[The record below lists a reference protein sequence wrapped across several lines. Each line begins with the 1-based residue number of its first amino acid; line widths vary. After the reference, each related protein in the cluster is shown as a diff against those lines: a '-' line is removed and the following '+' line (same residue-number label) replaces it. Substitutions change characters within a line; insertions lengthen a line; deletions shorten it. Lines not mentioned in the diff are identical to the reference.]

1 MENVYLLILM
11 PASQIATFAAFPPRT
26 KKTGRKKNYK
36 NKFEL
41 KELK

>member
-26 KKTGRKKNYK
+26 KKKRAEKKIIKTNL
-36 NKFEL
+36 N
-41 KELK
+41 